1 MLSKSPLQENNLHN
15 YITLPKEHIGTFLLA
30 LLYSGVAYVVES
42 VHALI
47 HVYVHKITIHQ

>member
-1 MLSKSPLQENNLHN
+1 MLSKSPLQENNLHK